1 MDLYTLRIGNEKQLI
16 KFNCYTKLTHVTLDA
31 DIHEEI
37 RTSLFIN
44 NVLLCNLDQKTS
56 PNVQVDIVFSAGDE
70 IELQSSNKN
79 NIYITGNSINIM
91 KPTKDTNI
99 DTSTIIDF
107 TTIEKHIKSCATTH
121 DGKNK
126 KTNII
131 NNMIK
136 TTEIQVNDSIDT
148 LKNNKILKNN
158 KNIKNENSELI
169 HNTIIHEVNARS
181 RFCFAKDV
189 NFCIAN
195 KVTNNDSKTT
205 LSTIINKKNVKICSF
220 INNISTQKVNYWY
233 KANEV
238 CTFEIDGNN
247 VVNLVGVVVNDK
259 KRKNKEASTTKRYKN
274 DNDQEIVKNENKK
287 DNTIDNIKDDIIDSK
302 KENTK
307 DSKNDGADI
316 KNSADEH
323 TESKSADIKKNA
335 DEHKANR
342 GADDNK
348 QKIRITNEHKETPK
362 KGIIKDVFD
371 KKNNVEMVVLR
382 EGSGDGAKKGDM
394 LHVKYVGKLENG
406 KIFDRCTND
415 HFCFVLGKGEV
426 IKGWDVG
433 LVGMKIGEKRKLTIE
448 PEYGYGKKKIGK
460 IPANSKLIFEVTL
473 ELKK

>member
-1 MDLYTLRIGNEKQLI
+1 MDLYTLKIGNEKQLF
-16 KFNCYTKLTHVTLDA
+16 KFDCYTKLTHVTLDA
-31 DIHEEI
+31 DIHEET

-44 NVLLCNLDQKTS
+44 NVLLCNLDSKTS

-91 KPTKDTNI
+91 KPTKDT
-99 DTSTIIDF
+99 STIPDCK
-107 TTIEKHIKSCATTH
+107 TIEKDIKSCATTH

-148 LKNNKILKNN
+148 LKNNKNNKNN
-158 KNIKNENSELI
+158 KNENSKLI
-169 HNTIIHEVNARS
+169 HNTIIHEVKARS

-189 NFCIAN
+189 KFCIAN
-195 KVTNNDSKTT
+195 KVTNDDSKTT
-205 LSTIINKKNVKICSF
+205 LITIINKKNVKICSF
-220 INNISTQKVNYWY
+220 MNNISTQKVNYWY

-259 KRKNKEASTTKRYKN
+259 KRKNKEASTTKRYKD
-274 DNDQEIVKNENKK
+274 DNDQEIVKNKNKK
-287 DNTIDNIKDDIIDSK
+287 DSTIDNIKDDIRDSK

-316 KNSADEH
+316 KN
-323 TESKSADIKKNA
+323 NV

-406 KIFDRCTND
+406 KIFDRCTNN

-473 ELKK
+473 EHKK